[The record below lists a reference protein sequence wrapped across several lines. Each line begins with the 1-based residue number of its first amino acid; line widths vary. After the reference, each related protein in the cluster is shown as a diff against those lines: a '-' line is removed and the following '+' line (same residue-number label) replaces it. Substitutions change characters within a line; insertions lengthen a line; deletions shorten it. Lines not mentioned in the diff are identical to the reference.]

1 MSTEQSFSSTIPL
14 GDGQEGEEDSPYTMS
29 GSDFGA
35 VPETVLEEEVT
46 IEVVGDKRKTRSE
59 VWGHFEHKIIDG
71 KQRAICVHC
80 GKSLLGDPK
89 QGTTHLR
96 NHLNRCKEYQKKCGE
111 QKHFKTEQKKSEDGS
126 YVLNPEKARQA
137 LARMIVAHEYPLA
150 VVDQSKPRFIHVR
163 APHSGRAL
171 GDVLIR
177 CLKDWSLDGKLS
189 TLTLD
194 NCSANDKMIEY
205 ILDDISHSKLI
216 LGGRIFHMR
225 CCAHILNLVVKDG
238 LSVISGAIEKVRKS
252 VNYWTLTPKRE
263 EKFEDA
269 CLQLN
274 CPFKKPVVD
283 CKTRWNSIFLMLRVA
298 IEYKA
303 VYERLS
309 QREKEYED
317 SPSEDEWKMAEE
329 ICLKLE
335 LFYDV
340 TNLFSGRSYPMHK
353 P

>member
-1 MSTEQSFSSTIPL
+1 MIF
-14 GDGQEGEEDSPYTMS
+14 
-29 GSDFGA
+29 
-35 VPETVLEEEVT
+35 
-46 IEVVGDKRKTRSE
+46 
-59 VWGHFEHKIIDG
+59 ID
-71 KQRAICVHC
+71 I
-80 GKSLLGDPK
+80 
-89 QGTTHLR
+89 
-96 NHLNRCKEYQKKCGE
+96 
-111 QKHFKTEQKKSEDGS
+111 
-126 YVLNPEKARQA
+126 
-137 LARMIVAHEYPLA
+137 
-150 VVDQSKPRFIHVR
+150 RFIHVR

-340 TNLFSGRSYPMHK
+340 TNLFSGRSYPTANVLFPKICEIKNALGMWSSSTDEVVVEMVKCMKAKFDKYWGVVTDVMVVGTLLDPRLKLSFIDIYFPYIYGEKSSEEIVKIKEFCHDLIK
-353 P
+353 EYEKKLKGKEAMNISPCINPEVEEKSVAGIVPWQSIYKSHQVA

>member
-150 VVDQSKPRFIHVR
+150 VVDHHFFKEFCS
-163 APHSGRAL
+163 
-171 GDVLIR
+171 VLQPLFKNVSRNTIK
-177 CLKDWSLDGKLS
+177 KDIIKQF
-189 TLTLD
+189 
-194 NCSANDKMIEY
+194 N
-205 ILDDISHSKLI
+205 
-216 LGGRIFHMR
+216 
-225 CCAHILNLVVKDG
+225 
-238 LSVISGAIEKVRKS
+238 
-252 VNYWTLTPKRE
+252 E
-263 EKFEDA
+263 EKRKTMKLMQENQSRIAITSDMWTSTNQNQGYMAVTAHFIDDSWV
-269 CLQLN
+269 LQ
-274 CPFKKPVVD
+274 
-283 CKTRWNSIFLMLRVA
+283 S
-298 IEYKA
+298 
-303 VYERLS
+303 RLV
-309 QREKEYED
+309 R
-317 SPSEDEWKMAEE
+317 
-329 ICLKLE
+329 
-335 LFYDV
+335 
-340 TNLFSGRSYPMHK
+340 
-353 P
+353 